1 MPDLEL
7 TDRPTD
13 EAPPYGSRRRETT
26 IEPARMQ
33 LNLTSMID
41 VIFLLLIYF
50 VITASFSADEGILTA
65 KLPEGTGKPA
75 EVPKPPERPIRIR
88 LASTSSPND
97 VRIDLVGLGRSPRT
111 FGELHTLLSG
121 MQLNDRN
128 PSGAF
133 KDDNPVIIEPDGHV
147 RWQHVVNAFN
157 AAIRARFT
165 NVSFAQATEQ

>member
-1 MPDLEL
+1 MASTTPA
-7 TDRPTD
+7 
-13 EAPPYGSRRRETT
+13 EAPAADAPDPRRRRTT
-26 IEPARMQ
+26 TVEPTRMQ

-65 KLPEGTGKPA
+65 KLPEGTGKPS

-88 LASTSSPND
+88 LASLRSPIEC
-97 VRIDLVGLGRSPRT
+97 RIELAGLGRSPRS
-111 FGELHTLLSG
+111 FGELHTLLAG

-133 KDDNPVIIEPDGHV
+133 KPDNPVIIEPDRHV

-157 AAIRARFT
+157 AAIRARFL
-165 NVSFAQATEQ
+165 NVSFAQATD